1 MMPDRNDDPF
11 LDRIID
17 AILAQSVPDSPP
29 DELRRQVL
37 ALEDNTSQPMGVSRS
52 SIPPFL
58 VDWVGMTAIAAA
70 LLVAFDLG
78 WWAYVN
84 AATPVAWF
92 CDARTETWH
101 TLYDTT
107 RIKTGQPPTAIHD
120 RM

>member
-1 MMPDRNDDPF
+1 MVPDRNDDTF

-17 AILAQSVPDSPP
+17 AILAQSVPDGPP
-29 DELRRQVL
+29 DELRRQLL
-37 ALEDNTSQPMGVSRS
+37 ALEENTSRAMGGSGS

-58 VDWVGMTAIAAA
+58 AGWVGMAAIAAA

-92 CDARTETWH
+92 RDARTETWH
-101 TLYDTT
+101 TLYDST
-107 RIKTGQPPTAIHD
+107 RVKTGHPPAAIQ
-120 RM
+120 